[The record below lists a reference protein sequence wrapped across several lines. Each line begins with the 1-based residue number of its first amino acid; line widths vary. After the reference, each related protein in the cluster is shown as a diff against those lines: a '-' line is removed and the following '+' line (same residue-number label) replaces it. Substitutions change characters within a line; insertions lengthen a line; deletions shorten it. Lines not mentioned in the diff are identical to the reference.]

1 MRTVIDVDDAALEGA
16 AAVLGTRTKVATVN
30 AALALVAG
38 RTQRVALLDVLDATA
53 SDLGDAEVM
62 RGAWR

>member
-1 MRTVIDVDDAALEGA
+1 MRTVIDVDDDSLEGA

-30 AALALVAG
+30 AALALVAN
-38 RTQRVALLDVLDATA
+38 RPDRLALIETLYTA
-53 SDLGDAEVM
+53 AADLGDPEVM

>member
-1 MRTVIDVDDAALEGA
+1 MRTVIDVDNDALEGA

-30 AALALVAG
+30 AALALVAN
-38 RTQRVALLDVLDATA
+38 RPDRLALIETLDTA
-53 SDLGDAEVM
+53 AADLGDSEVM